1 MKKDQPASSEE
12 RSREPRLRILETAE
26 ALFANR
32 GFEGVSIREIADQA
46 KVNSAMIYY
55 YFGNKTGLYR
65 GIIEK
70 ALEELTDRLTQSIK
84 EGKDPVE
91 RLTRYLNSHIAFLR
105 LKSKT
110 AQIIFQV
117 IYSSEAQVDLLVEQ
131 YWSKH
136 FLMVEQILKEGIA
149 AGFFRPVDTR
159 LATITLRGMILWY
172 FLAAPI
178 VSRYP
183 GMEGYPQQFDDQ
195 LADHTLNLFLQGIMR
210 RD

>member
-1 MKKDQPASSEE
+1 MKKDQLDSSAD

-26 ALFANR
+26 ALFASR

-70 ALEELTDRLTQSIK
+70 ALAELTDRLTLALQ
-84 EGKDPVE
+84 EGKNPVE

-105 LKSKT
+105 LKSRT

-117 IYSSEAQVDLLVEQ
+117 IYSSDTQVDLLVDQ
-131 YWSKH
+131 YWSQH
-136 FLMVEQILKEGIA
+136 FLMVEQILKDGIA
-149 AGFFRPVDTR
+149 AGCFRRVDTR
-159 LATITLRGMILWY
+159 LATISLRGMILWY
-172 FLAAPI
+172 FMAAPI

-195 LADHTLNLFLQGIMR
+195 LAEHTLDLFLQGLMR